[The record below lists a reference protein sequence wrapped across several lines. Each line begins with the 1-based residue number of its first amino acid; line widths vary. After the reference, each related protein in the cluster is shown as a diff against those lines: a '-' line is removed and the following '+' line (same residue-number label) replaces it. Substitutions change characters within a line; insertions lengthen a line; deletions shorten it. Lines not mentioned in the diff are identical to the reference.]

1 MFNYLIV
8 MGSPW
13 KALGD
18 DSRRKILLLLIKR
31 DLTPSQIAE
40 HFDFT
45 FPAISTHLRVLREAD
60 LVIEKKEGKNRF
72 YSLNKKRVLEMMKF
86 FQNLR

>member
-1 MFNYLIV
+1 

>member
-1 MFNYLIV
+1 

-18 DSRRKILLLLIKR
+18 DSRRKILLLLNKR

-60 LVIEKKEGKNRF
+60 LVIEKRDGKNRF
-72 YSLNKKRVLEMMKF
+72 YSLNKKRVLEMIKF

>member
-1 MFNYLIV
+1 MLNYLIV

>member
-18 DSRRKILLLLIKR
+18 DSRRKILLLLNKKDI
-31 DLTPSQIAE
+31 TPSQIAE

-45 FPAISTHLRVLREAD
+45 FPAISAHLRVLREAD
-60 LVIEKKEGKNRF
+60 LVIEKRDGKNRF
-72 YSLNKKRVLEMMKF
+72 YSLNKKRVLEMIKF

>member
-1 MFNYLIV
+1 

-18 DSRRKILLLLIKR
+18 DSRRKILLLLKKR

-60 LVIEKKEGKNRF
+60 LIIEEKIGKNRF

-86 FQNLR
+86 FHNLR